1 MGNDSEE
8 LPPDTA
14 THKIITT
21 LDKERVDT
29 SEGGETK
36 EGTENE
42 EDGQE
47 QDDQVEWIDDG
58 GEDDEARVEL
68 GLYEKP
74 PLYCFYCGRLGH
86 GTKDCSDYKEEEEPE
101 LKYGLWLKASPWK
114 QTPSPVNKERGESN
128 PGCAKV
134 LFVTKPKKVEEGGTK
149 NQMREMLDKL
159 RGCVIHEEQTHTSK
173 RKEGEGQETM
183 SREQPNTLRSSH
195 SKMDD
200 KINDHTKVSQEHA
213 AGQCSTSQGKTKKW
227 EKNTPRNHSQEF
239 DGRGQEEK
247 HKTWNLIKHLC
258 REGGIPI
265 LFGGDFNEILSYD
278 EKEGGVNSMR
288 KEIDH
293 FRGVIDECELQD
305 LGYSGQWYTWER
317 GRSATTRVRE
327 RLDRY
332 LATTPWC
339 TMFTNCTV
347 ENMVCYKS
355 DHSAILLRCMNETGG
370 KKRKKKKAFKFE
382 TCWLLDESCE
392 RVVKEAWEYAGN
404 GNIMDKLT
412 HVGRGIGR
420 LDEPVEG
427 IQLVS
432 DLINFE
438 KMEWDVDRIEAS
450 FNQRDVNCILAIP
463 LSVRAPH
470 DDLSWAFSKDGKY
483 SVRNAYML
491 GKGCNLEN
499 FHQAWVDIWKETLGH
514 ALFEC
519 WRIRSLWEDSDCGC
533 LLPNNET
540 ANMCA
545 FIVGWRKFD
554 EKTKK
559 LGAYLLWNIWMERNK
574 KLFENK
580 TTQNMVIVERVKRQV
595 EEFGKYNASIYAKPK
610 EGKGSIRAGNWQ
622 PPPNGVIKINAD
634 ATVSDNGWARWVPAV
649 AEAKAMVMAVKL
661 GRRFGCEHVTFET
674 DCQEIAS
681 RLSKGV
687 SLSTELDL
695 ILGDI
700 MSLCAGFRTLTWSHV
715 SREGNFVAHHLA
727 RLLPLGT
734 NRCGVIMLPKKWNL
748 M

>member
-1 MGNDSEE
+1 TYQFILQKANSRLNNWSSKLVSKAGKVVLIQSNLEA
-8 LPPDTA
+8 LPSYA
-14 THKIITT
+14 MTT
-21 LDKERVDT
+21 TKLPQSISHSIDYINRNFFWQKTQDKHGLPSISWDWICMPK
-29 SEGGETK
+29 SQGG
-36 EGTENE
+36 
-42 EDGQE
+42 
-47 QDDQVEWIDDG
+47 
-58 GEDDEARVEL
+58 L
-68 GLYEKP
+68 GLRKTEA
-74 PLYCFYCGRLGH
+74 
-86 GTKDCSDYKEEEEPE
+86 E
-101 LKYGLWLKASPWK
+101 GLIW
-114 QTPSPVNKERGESN
+114 
-128 PGCAKV
+128 
-134 LFVTKPKKVEEGGTK
+134 
-149 NQMREMLDKL
+149 
-159 RGCVIHEEQTHTSK
+159 
-173 RKEGEGQETM
+173 
-183 SREQPNTLRSSH
+183 
-195 SKMDD
+195 
-200 KINDHTKVSQEHA
+200 
-213 AGQCSTSQGKTKKW
+213 
-227 EKNTPRNHSQEF
+227 
-239 DGRGQEEK
+239 
-247 HKTWNLIKHLC
+247 
-258 REGGIPI
+258 
-265 LFGGDFNEILSYD
+265 
-278 EKEGGVNSMR
+278 
-288 KEIDH
+288 
-293 FRGVIDECELQD
+293 
-305 LGYSGQWYTWER
+305 
-317 GRSATTRVRE
+317 RV
-327 RLDRY
+327 
-332 LATTPWC
+332 
-339 TMFTNCTV
+339 
-347 ENMVCYKS
+347 
-355 DHSAILLRCMNETGG
+355 
-370 KKRKKKKAFKFE
+370 
-382 TCWLLDESCE
+382 
-392 RVVKEAWEYAGN
+392 GN
-404 GNIMDKLT
+404 GCNINVWQDPWVVDE
-412 HVGRGIGR
+412 VGRFITS
-420 LDEPVEG
+420 EPVEG

-499 FHQAWVDIWKETLGH
+499 FHQAWVDIWSMEVIPKVRHFMWRVCTSSLPVKSLLKHRRLVMQAECPWCESAEETLGH

-533 LLPNNET
+533 LLPSNET
-540 ANMCA
+540 ANMCE

-634 ATVSDNGWARWVPAV
+634 ATVSDNGWVGLGVVARNTKGEVLFAATRRSKARWVPAV

-661 GRRFGCEHVTFET
+661 GRRVGCEHVTFET

-727 RLLPLGT
+727 RLLPFGDEQVWC
-734 NRCGVIMLPKKWNL
+734 NHAPKEVEPYVTMDVLVNE
-748 M
+748 

>member
-1 MGNDSEE
+1 
-8 LPPDTA
+8 
-14 THKIITT
+14 
-21 LDKERVDT
+21 
-29 SEGGETK
+29 
-36 EGTENE
+36 
-42 EDGQE
+42 
-47 QDDQVEWIDDG
+47 
-58 GEDDEARVEL
+58 
-68 GLYEKP
+68 
-74 PLYCFYCGRLGH
+74 
-86 GTKDCSDYKEEEEPE
+86 
-101 LKYGLWLKASPWK
+101 
-114 QTPSPVNKERGESN
+114 
-128 PGCAKV
+128 
-134 LFVTKPKKVEEGGTK
+134 
-149 NQMREMLDKL
+149 
-159 RGCVIHEEQTHTSK
+159 
-173 RKEGEGQETM
+173 
-183 SREQPNTLRSSH
+183 
-195 SKMDD
+195 
-200 KINDHTKVSQEHA
+200 
-213 AGQCSTSQGKTKKW
+213 
-227 EKNTPRNHSQEF
+227 
-239 DGRGQEEK
+239 
-247 HKTWNLIKHLC
+247 
-258 REGGIPI
+258 
-265 LFGGDFNEILSYD
+265 
-278 EKEGGVNSMR
+278 
-288 KEIDH
+288 
-293 FRGVIDECELQD
+293 
-305 LGYSGQWYTWER
+305 
-317 GRSATTRVRE
+317 
-327 RLDRY
+327 
-332 LATTPWC
+332 
-339 TMFTNCTV
+339 
-347 ENMVCYKS
+347 
-355 DHSAILLRCMNETGG
+355 MNETGG

-392 RVVKEAWEYAGN
+392 KVVKEAWEYAGN

-412 HVGRGIGR
+412 HVGRELVDWSGEKYDNLGKQIEATEKALRAAQQKPISPASCEECTR
-420 LDEPVEG
+420 LEEDEPVEG

-470 DDLSWAFSKDGKY
+470 DELSWAFSKDGKY

-499 FHQAWVDIWKETLGH
+499 FHQAWVDIWSMEVIPKVRHFMWRVCTSSLPVKSLLKHRRLVMQAECPWCESAEETLGH

-540 ANMCA
+540 ANMCE

-634 ATVSDNGWARWVPAV
+634 ATVSDNGWVGLGVVARNTKGEVLFAATRRSKARWVPAV

-727 RLLPLGT
+727 RLLPFGDEQ
-734 NRCGVIMLPKKWNL
+734 KWNL